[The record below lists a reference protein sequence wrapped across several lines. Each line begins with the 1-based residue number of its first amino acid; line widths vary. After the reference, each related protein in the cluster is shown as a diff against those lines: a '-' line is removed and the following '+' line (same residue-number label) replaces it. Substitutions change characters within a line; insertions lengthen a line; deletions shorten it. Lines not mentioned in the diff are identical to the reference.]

1 MTTTYSG
8 YLREVDTPLK
18 MNIRDIFDKITFLF
32 LGVTIT
38 VAILWFLNPE
48 ENYEPITV
56 ILGIVITF
64 FSLMASKSSVYR
76 SKNSEEN
83 YDIFISAPMAAFEN
97 NHKYEENRIF
107 IIKLKQIL
115 KKECNLKSFYAGDY
129 IQTDLEF
136 EAENISLRKD
146 IGILKASKYFL
157 MVYPEKLVSSVLV
170 EAGLAMAMEKPSVYF
185 VRNINHL
192 PFLLKQAGEA
202 ISEVHIRKY
211 NNAEDIFNYIKN
223 NREEIFL
230 NSTSAFGEIGEA

>member
-1 MTTTYSG
+1 M
-8 YLREVDTPLK
+8 K
-18 MNIRDIFDKITFLF
+18 IKDICKAITFLF
-32 LGVTIT
+32 LGATIT
-38 VAILWFLNPE
+38 LAIQWFLNPE
-48 ENYEPITV
+48 GNYEPITV
-56 ILGIVITF
+56 ILASLITIL
-64 FSLMASKSSVYR
+64 SLIAAKSSGR
-76 SKNSEEN
+76 SFRNSEEN

-97 NHKYEENRIF
+97 DQKYEENRIF

-115 KKECNLKSFYAGDY
+115 KKECNLKSFYAGDD

-146 IGILKASKYFL
+146 IRILKASKYFL
-157 MVYPEKLVSSVLV
+157 MVYPGKLVSSVLV

-185 VRNINHL
+185 VRDINHL
-192 PFLLKQAGEA
+192 PFLLRQAGEA

-230 NSTSAFGEIGEA
+230 NSTSAFSEIGKA

>member
-1 MTTTYSG
+1 M
-8 YLREVDTPLK
+8 K
-18 MNIRDIFDKITFLF
+18 DICNTITFLF
-32 LGVTIT
+32 LGATIAL
-38 VAILWFLNPE
+38 AIHWLLNPKG
-48 ENYEPITV
+48 NYEPIII
-56 ILGIVITF
+56 ILGCIIT
-64 FSLMASKSSVYR
+64 SLSLIASKSSVFSFR
-76 SKNSEEN
+76 NSEEN

-97 NHKYEENRIF
+97 NQKYEENRIF

-115 KKECNLKSFYAGDY
+115 KKECNLKSFYAGDD

-146 IGILKASKYFL
+146 IRILKASKYFL
-157 MVYPEKLVSSVLV
+157 MVYPEKLVSSVLI
-170 EAGLAMAMEKPSVYF
+170 EAGLAIAMEKPSVYF
-185 VRNINHL
+185 VRDINHL

-230 NSTSAFGEIGEA
+230 NSTSTFGEV